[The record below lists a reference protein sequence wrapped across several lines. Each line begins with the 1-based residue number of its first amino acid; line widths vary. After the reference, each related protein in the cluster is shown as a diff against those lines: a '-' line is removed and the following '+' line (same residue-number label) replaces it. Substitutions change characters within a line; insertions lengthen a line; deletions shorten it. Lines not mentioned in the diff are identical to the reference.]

1 MTNSKNNIFL
11 VDDDQTANF
20 INEMQINR
28 FSNNFNIL
36 TFTCAKQALEAL
48 KNIIKMPEFIFLDI
62 DMPNLNGWEFI
73 DHFKKLK
80 ISSKIVMVTSSLDP
94 SDKLKAKELNE
105 VVAFIEKPLVKSHLE
120 PIFND

>member
-1 MTNSKNNIFL
+1 LTSSKKNIFL

-28 FSNNFNIL
+28 FSGDFNIL
-36 TFTCAKQALEAL
+36 TFTCAQKALEEL
-48 KNIIKMPEFIFLDI
+48 KNNFKIPEFIFLDI
-62 DMPNLNGWEFI
+62 DMPKLNGWEFI
-73 DHFKKLK
+73 DHFKELK
-80 ISSKIVMVTSSLDP
+80 SSSKIVMVTSSLDP
-94 SDKLKAKELNE
+94 SDKLKANELNE

>member
-1 MTNSKNNIFL
+1 MTTSKNNIFL

-28 FSNNFNIL
+28 FSSNFNIL
-36 TFTCAKQALEAL
+36 TFTCAQQALEAL
-48 KNIIKMPEFIFLDI
+48 KNKIKMPEFIFLDI
-62 DMPNLNGWEFI
+62 DMPKLNGWEFI
-73 DHFKKLK
+73 DHFKELK
-80 ISSKIVMVTSSLDP
+80 SSSKIVMVTSSLDP
-94 SDKLKAKELNE
+94 SDKLKANELNE

>member
-1 MTNSKNNIFL
+1 MTSSKKNIFL

-28 FSNNFNIL
+28 FSGDFNIL
-36 TFTCAKQALEAL
+36 TFTCAQKALEEL
-48 KNIIKMPEFIFLDI
+48 KNNFKIPEFIFLDI
-62 DMPNLNGWEFI
+62 DMPKLNGWEFI
-73 DHFKKLK
+73 DHFKELK
-80 ISSKIVMVTSSLDP
+80 SSSKIVMVTSSLDP
-94 SDKLKAKELNE
+94 SDKLKANELNE

>member
-1 MTNSKNNIFL
+1 LTNSKNNIFL

-94 SDKLKAKELNE
+94 SDKLKAKGLNE